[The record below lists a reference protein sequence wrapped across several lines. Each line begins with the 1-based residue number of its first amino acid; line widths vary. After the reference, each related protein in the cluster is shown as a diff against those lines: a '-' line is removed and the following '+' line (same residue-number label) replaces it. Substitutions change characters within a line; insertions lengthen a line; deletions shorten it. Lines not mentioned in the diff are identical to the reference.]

1 MKDEQRPGPR
11 HSAFFDLERDLQRDA
26 VTRPV
31 SMLRSTE
38 WGGLTLLSLLA
49 GLAFPPYFLSVMA
62 LACLNAG
69 GMLWVSHLNDA
80 GRKRLKEFEAE
91 FAEGHAL
98 EERGDF
104 RAAVALYSGLAP
116 RYADQPQIAQIAVH
130 RVALMKQTHPE
141 AFGRSAKARTAP
153 PLARAPR
160 GPAPPAE
167 RAAEAKPAPKLKS
180 PKNITSLRIPKG
192 SLQRKPA

>member
-1 MKDEQRPGPR
+1 MTDDKRPSRR
-11 HSAFFDLERDLQRDA
+11 HSAFFDLEQDPERDA
-26 VTRPV
+26 VTRPASV
-31 SMLRSTE
+31 LRSTE

-69 GMLWVSHLNDA
+69 GMLWVSHLNEA

-91 FAEGHAL
+91 FAQGHAL

-104 RAAVALYSGLAP
+104 RGAVALYSGLAP
-116 RYADQPQIAQIAVH
+116 RYADQAQIAQIAVH
-130 RVALMKQTHPE
+130 RVAHLKQTHPE
-141 AFGRSAKARTAP
+141 AFGRAVKAKA
-153 PLARAPR
+153 
-160 GPAPPAE
+160 APPASRAQRGLGPAAE
-167 RAAEAKPAPKLKS
+167 RALETKPAAKSKLV
-180 PKNITSLRIPKG
+180 KNIASLRIPKG